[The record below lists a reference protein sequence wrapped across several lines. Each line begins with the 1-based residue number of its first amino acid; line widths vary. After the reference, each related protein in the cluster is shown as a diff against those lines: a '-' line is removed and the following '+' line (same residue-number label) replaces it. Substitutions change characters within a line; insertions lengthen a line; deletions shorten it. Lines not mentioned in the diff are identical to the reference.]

1 MADAYYVG
9 KVLYPE
15 EFSDVDIAQ
24 KTDEIFEMMLG
35 VKFYDTLKANG
46 YEFKEMKIGE

>member
-1 MADAYYVG
+1 M
-9 KVLYPE
+9 
-15 EFSDVDIAQ
+15 DVAE
-24 KTDEIFEMMLG
+24 KADEIFETMLG